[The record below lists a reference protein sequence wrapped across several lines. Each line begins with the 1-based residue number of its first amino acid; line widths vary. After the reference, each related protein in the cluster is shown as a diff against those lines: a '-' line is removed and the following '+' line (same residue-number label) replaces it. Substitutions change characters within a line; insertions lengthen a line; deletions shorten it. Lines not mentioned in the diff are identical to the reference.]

1 MSENLGKPRRP
12 RPVQIACHEWRRMK
26 AVVIAGWMNKLSVN
40 SLGRLKIRAAMLK
53 YRSSQYQSGAAVP
66 IFTWEI

>member
-1 MSENLGKPRRP
+1 
-12 RPVQIACHEWRRMK
+12 MK

-40 SLGRLKIRAAMLK
+40 SLGCLKIRAAMLK